1 MKSAIPPERS
11 DHRPRVWFQHDCWVW
26 VAIAAITAAMVLVV
40 RIEGRRWWCACGG
53 LSPWSGDVWSSHNSQ
68 HLFDPYSFTHALH
81 GVVFCGLL
89 SWGCPRFLPA
99 WRLCLAVALEGL
111 WEILEN
117 SNLIIQRYREATIS
131 LDYLGDSVINS
142 VGDLISCGLGFVL
155 ARWLGLRCSVIVF
168 LLTEAMLL
176 LWIKDDLFLNVV
188 MLIYPLEI
196 IKAWQMGH

>member
-1 MKSAIPPERS
+1 M
-11 DHRPRVWFQHDCWVW
+11 
-26 VAIAAITAAMVLVV
+26 
-40 RIEGRRWWCACGG
+40 
-53 LSPWSGDVWSSHNSQ
+53 
-68 HLFDPYSFTHALH
+68 
-81 GVVFCGLL
+81 
-89 SWGCPRFLPA
+89 
-99 WRLCLAVALEGL
+99 ALEGL

-142 VGDLISCGLGFVL
+142 VGDLVSCGLGFAL
-155 ARWLGLRCSVIVF
+155 ARRLGLRCSVIVF

>member
-1 MKSAIPPERS
+1 M
-11 DHRPRVWFQHDCWVW
+11 
-26 VAIAAITAAMVLVV
+26 
-40 RIEGRRWWCACGG
+40 
-53 LSPWSGDVWSSHNSQ
+53 
-68 HLFDPYSFTHALH
+68 
-81 GVVFCGLL
+81 
-89 SWGCPRFLPA
+89 
-99 WRLCLAVALEGL
+99 ALEGL